1 MFDIIWFRGG
11 GGLNPWDSGGGGG
24 MMMGGANPMALV
36 NNIMGALMQQQN
48 LAPVSFMFYTVDMVD
63 FGFFP

>member
-1 MFDIIWFRGG
+1 M
-11 GGLNPWDSGGGGG
+11 NPWDSGGGGG